1 MACTCTQ
8 TRHIEVRHAII
19 ACLIFDN
26 WPFRKTIITGVTVAK
41 SKMVNTEFHLLL

>member
-1 MACTCTQ
+1 MACTRTQ
-8 TRHIEVRHAII
+8 TRRIVVRHAII

-26 WPFRKTIITGVTVAK
+26 WPFRRTIITGVTIAK